1 MTTPAIRVLSATA
14 LGLLALAA
22 SAVLTVPARAEDD
35 PHAPHAAPHSARKVD
50 HPTFDALVG
59 SWNASTKGMRGESA
73 GVAHFGKAA
82 DGTALVWEIE
92 RKGSES
98 TFHGLGVL
106 RFSGAGDAVRL
117 WWFDTM
123 GVADVTVFHGAVTA
137 EGWDLGSEVGF
148 AMKLRKTEAGWVLT
162 LGQGD
167 TTYSTTTYTKSEK
180 PVAFTSPSAPKEGLL
195 AAAVGDWT
203 VAGAYTMPGAGGK
216 PATVVTGAGTARWR
230 WSLGGAAL
238 VEDYDVTVGTVRTAS
253 VLVLRA
259 AADAK
264 TCKAWG
270 FVTDGVEPTVLTGP
284 VEGDT
289 WTGTG
294 AIPGGGELTVKWSR
308 KGEQYLVEA
317 LAGGQVV
324 GTDTFTR
331 KK

>member
-1 MTTPAIRVLSATA
+1 MTMRTVRSVCVL
-14 LGLLALAA
+14 GVLALAA
-22 SAVLTVPARAEDD
+22 SGVQTAPARAGDD
-35 PHAPHAAPHSARKVD
+35 PHHPRAAPQPARKVD

-73 GVAHFGKAA
+73 GVAQFGKAA

-98 TFHGLGVL
+98 TFYGLGVL

-148 AMKLRKTEAGWVLT
+148 AMRLRKAATGWVLT
-162 LGQGD
+162 LGQGE
-167 TTYSTTTYTKSEK
+167 TTYSTTTYTKAEK
-180 PVAFTSPSAPKEGLL
+180 PAAFTSPSAPKEGLL
-195 AAAVGDWT
+195 AAAIGDWT
-203 VAGAYTMPGAGGK
+203 VAGAYTMPGSDGK
-216 PATVVTGAGTARWR
+216 PATVKGTGTARWR

-238 VEDYDVTVGTVRTAS
+238 VEDYDVMVGSAKTAS
-253 VLVLRA
+253 VLVLRP

-270 FVTDGVEPTVLTGP
+270 FVADTVEPTVLAGP

-294 AIPGGGELTVKWSR
+294 AMPGGGELTVKWSR
-308 KGEQYLVEA
+308 KGEQHQVEA
-317 LAGGQVV
+317 LSGAQVV

-331 KK
+331 KR